1 MKFSKQEI
9 FTLSNLLSAIRLFLI
24 IPIWILM
31 DNLELPWVRYS
42 VAGLCLVAAVTD
54 VLDGY
59 FARKHHQTTEFG
71 KIIDPVADKIVV
83 GGVVL
88 KLFLLGTLPGH
99 YLLMIIGRDL
109 IILIGGIFVAK
120 KIGRVLPS
128 NVLGKITVI
137 LISIVLI
144 LMLLQIGPLT
154 IVFRG
159 FYYSSILLIF
169 VSLIAY
175 IVRAIE
181 FMRKNENGTV
191 RKFQY

>member
-1 MKFSKQEI
+1 LQVFA
-9 FTLSNLLSAIRLFLI
+9 F
-24 IPIWILM
+24 
-31 DNLELPWVRYS
+31 
-42 VAGLCLVAAVTD
+42 AAVTD

-59 FARKHHQTTEFG
+59 FARKHNQTTEFG

-181 FMRKNENGTV
+181 FIRKNENGTV